1 MEITQFNATIYFKTA
16 PLITKE
22 KLIEAWGREGY
33 TCEADEC
40 EHIFKGFRGGTHI
53 CLESPQPADTDDFP
67 EDYPEITEI
76 DIDYDKTY
84 LINHKAGFSDF
95 KSSQFQMDLTFR
107 IVEDLDSPIV
117 AHNEFL
123 ATLLGIHQVAP
134 ITAIC
139 LHDLGVIAGFEDIDD
154 YTSYA
159 DSSVGSPQF
168 APTFAFGT
176 LIAKSNNTIKAW
188 TTGLEH
194 FNHKNIF
201 IEDEY
206 ISPLDAMRVIFNTG
220 YQITSKYQFEAGET
234 MESGEIFC
242 KIEDGMLF
250 GEAALKFVRIS

>member
-1 MEITQFNATIYFKTA
+1 MEITQFNATLYFKTA
-16 PLITKE
+16 PLITQE

-33 TCEADEC
+33 TCEPSAS
-40 EHIFKGFRGGTHI
+40 EHIFKGHRGGTHI
-53 CLESPQPADTDDFP
+53 CLEAPKPVDADDFP
-67 EDYPEITEI
+67 EHYPAITNIE
-76 DIDYDKTY
+76 IDYDETY
-84 LINHKAGFSDF
+84 LINHKKGYSDF
-95 KSSQFQMDLTFR
+95 QSALFQMDLTFR
-107 IVEDLDSPIV
+107 IVEDLDSPQT

-139 LHDLGVIAGFEDIDD
+139 LHDLGVIAGSEDIDE

-159 DSSVGSPQF
+159 DSSAGDFQF

-176 LIAKSNNTIKAW
+176 LITENNKHIKAW

-194 FNHKNIF
+194 FSHKNIF
-201 IEDEY
+201 IEDDN

-220 YQITSKYQFEAGET
+220 YQISSKYQFAAGET

-242 KIEDGMLF
+242 KIEDGILF
-250 GEAALKFVRIS
+250 GEAALKFVRL